1 MKQGITGREFQIT
14 DMDKII
20 EILDKCKIVHVGM
33 VDGDEPYVV
42 PLNYG
47 YTLEDGKLTLYLH
60 GNTVGRKLDLM
71 RRNPKVFI
79 EMNCDIQPFD
89 GKMAC
94 QYGTSYSSLM
104 GRGTATVMDD
114 PQDKIEGLSI
124 FMKTQ
129 TGNDFEFTEKLVSVV
144 SVMKIEVTEFT
155 AKHRPLPKTS
165 TV

>member
-1 MKQGITGREFQIT
+1 MKQGLTGREFEIT
-14 DMDKII
+14 DVDAII
-20 EILDKCKIVHVGM
+20 EILDKCKIVHVGL

-47 YTLEDGKLTLYLH
+47 YTMEDGKLILYLH
-60 GNTVGRKLDLM
+60 GNTVGRKIDLM

-79 EMNCDIQPFD
+79 EMNCDVQPFD

-104 GRGTATVMDD
+104 GRGTAEILEDVEE
-114 PQDKIEGLSI
+114 KKKGLSV

-129 TGNDFEFTEKLVSVV
+129 TGKEFEFNDKMVSIV
-144 SVMKIEVTEFT
+144 SVMKIDVFEYT
-155 AKHRPLPKTS
+155 AKHRPLPKTP